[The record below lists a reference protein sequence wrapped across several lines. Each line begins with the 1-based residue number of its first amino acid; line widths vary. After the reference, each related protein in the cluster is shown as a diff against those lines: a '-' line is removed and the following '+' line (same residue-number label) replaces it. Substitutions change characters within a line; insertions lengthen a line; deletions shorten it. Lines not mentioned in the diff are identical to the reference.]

1 MRLPHGSECDRAR
14 ALASHGLDAEVAEFD
29 LAALRLHLRGCADCA
44 RVVGAMEHVTDH
56 LRATPKLEPSR
67 TLEPPHLP
75 VAPARRRAGRPAW
88 RLLGVGAAVAAA
100 AAGAMVASH
109 GRPQP
114 AAQSHTIVVAE
125 LAPLDHQF
133 RSIREGRLLLRL
145 PPPPVRSPH
154 VRGVLV

>member
-14 ALASHGLDAEVAEFD
+14 ALASHAFDAEVAELD

-44 RVVGAMEHVTDH
+44 RVVGAMEYVTDRV
-56 LRATPKLEPSR
+56 RAAPRLEPSR
-67 TLEPPHLP
+67 TLQ
-75 VAPARRRAGRPAW
+75 PARSPVRRLPGRPAW

-114 AAQSHTIVVAE
+114 AAHSPTIVVAE

-133 RSIREGRLLLRL
+133 RTIHEGRLLLRL

>member
-14 ALASHGLDAEVAEFD
+14 ALASHAFDAEVAELD
-29 LAALRLHLRGCADCA
+29 LAALRLHLRRCADCA
-44 RVVGAMEHVTDH
+44 RVVGAMEYVTDRV
-56 LRATPKLEPSR
+56 RATPMLEPSR
-67 TLEPPHLP
+67 TLQPARSP
-75 VAPARRRAGRPAW
+75 VRRRAGRPAW

-114 AAQSHTIVVAE
+114 AGHSPTIVVAE

-133 RSIREGRLLLRL
+133 RTIREGRLLLRL

>member
-14 ALASHGLDAEVAEFD
+14 ALASHGLDHEVAELD
-29 LAALRLHLRGCADCA
+29 LAALRLHLRGCADCT
-44 RVVGAMEHVTDH
+44 RVVGAMENVTNHV
-56 LRATPKLEPSR
+56 RATPKLKPSR
-67 TLEPPHLP
+67 TLQPAHLP
-75 VAPARRRAGRPAW
+75 VAPARRRMGRVVW
-88 RLLGVGAAVAAA
+88 RPLGVGAAVAAA

-114 AAQSHTIVVAE
+114 AAHSHTIVVAE

-145 PPPPVRSPH
+145 PPPPVHSPH
-154 VRGVLV
+154 VPGVLA

>member
-14 ALASHGLDAEVAEFD
+14 ALASHGLDAELAEFD
-29 LAALRLHLRGCADCA
+29 LAVLRLHLRGCAECA
-44 RVVGAMEHVTDH
+44 RVVSAMEDVTDRV
-56 LRATPKLEPSR
+56 RAAPKAEPSR
-67 TLEPPHLP
+67 TLQPSRSP
-75 VAPARRRAGRPAW
+75 VMPARRRADRSAW

-100 AAGAMVASH
+100 TAGAMVASH
-109 GRPQP
+109 GHPQP
-114 AAQSHTIVVAE
+114 AARSHTIVVAE

-145 PPPPVRSPH
+145 PPPSVHSPH

>member
-44 RVVGAMEHVTDH
+44 RVVAAMEDVTDH
-56 LRATPKLEPSR
+56 VRETPELEPSR
-67 TLEPPHLP
+67 TLRPVRVP
-75 VAPARRRAGRPAW
+75 VAPVRRRAGRPAW

-109 GRPQP
+109 FQP
-114 AAQSHTIVVAE
+114 RQAAQSHTIVVAE

-145 PPPPVRSPH
+145 PPPPVHSPH